1 MKEFNN
7 LSINAIFIG
16 SVDDEHYFLSLDEGS
31 IRGWSF
37 MGLRSATEKELRE
50 RTRDVAPDDFYN
62 IKDIERYFNYDLFYE
77 DQEYN
82 WYENFDVQAE
92 YTENGETT
100 YLGFGSGTDIFHY
113 FKKQNISSY
122 KDYLKH
128 FDDYGLDEKQFYY
141 IMLFIK
147 ERENLESVS
156 LSETQIKEEKELFI
170 KGWRTLNEL
179 EKPKRKRVSELISF
193 LEKVENKEK
202 ELELELIFDNE
213 VEHLPILNYSE
224 TNETIL
230 LHTNETN

>member
-1 MKEFNN
+1 MKEFYN
-7 LSINAIFIG
+7 LSINAIYFG
-16 SVDDEHYFLSLDEGS
+16 SIDDEHYFLSLDEDT

-37 MGLRSATEKELRE
+37 MGLNSATEEELRE
-50 RTRDVAPDDFYN
+50 RARDVAPEDFFN

-82 WYENFDVQAE
+82 WCENFDVQAE

-100 YLGFGSGTDIFHY
+100 YSGFGSGTDIFQY

-147 ERENLESVS
+147 ERENIEGVLPS
-156 LSETQIKEEKELFI
+156 
-170 KGWRTLNEL
+170 
-179 EKPKRKRVSELISF
+179 
-193 LEKVENKEK
+193 KVEKKKRN
-202 ELELELIFDNE
+202 
-213 VEHLPILNYSE
+213 
-224 TNETIL
+224 
-230 LHTNETN
+230 